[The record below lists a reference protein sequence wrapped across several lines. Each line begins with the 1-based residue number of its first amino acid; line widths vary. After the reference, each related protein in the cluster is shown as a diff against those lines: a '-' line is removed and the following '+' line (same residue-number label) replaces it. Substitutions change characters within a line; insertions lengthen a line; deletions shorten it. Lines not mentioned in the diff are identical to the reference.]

1 MANDEVGQPDPCVFP
16 GSSHAM
22 GYEEYP
28 YRGQGLG
35 LALPGFLLRPFP
47 GSALVGLAS
56 PGGFGSGSF
65 RPWLASPGVS
75 GVPSLFV
82 RFAPFFLFLFCVLV
96 RFTWAKSC

>member
-1 MANDEVGQPDPCVFP
+1 MR
-16 GSSHAM
+16 

-35 LALPGFLLRPFP
+35 LPYLGFLLLSPPPVRSLS
-47 GSALVGLAS
+47 GSPP
-56 PGGFGSGSF
+56 PGGFGSGPF

-96 RFTWAKSC
+96 RFTSGEVVLN